1 MISLI
6 MFQAILLQASSSSS
20 WYSFLPL
27 IAIFIVFYFFF
38 IRPQQTK
45 QKEQKKFRES
55 LKKGDQVVTIGGLH
69 GKVSSVEGEQVV
81 LDVDRGVK
89 LTFEKSAISQDN
101 SAKTAT
107 IQKTEKTE

>member
-1 MISLI
+1 
-6 MFQAILLQASSSSS
+6 MFQAILLQASSSS
-20 WYSFLPL
+20 WTSFLPL
-27 IAIFIVFYFFF
+27 VAIFIVFYFFF

-69 GKVSSVEGEQVV
+69 GKVSSVEGEQVI
-81 LDVDRGVK
+81 LEVDRGVR

-101 SAKTAT
+101 SVKTAPV
-107 IQKTEKTE
+107 QKIEKTE